1 MRIGARRVGPLEVG
15 LILLAVYA
23 VTVVASLPLG
33 HGVRPLFEG
42 IGPPPAYRWVK
53 PPPAFAA
60 TNVPPRANESDVG
73 LGPQG
78 SDQAGVLSEDSQLVL
93 NLPAHAIAPHPADT
107 SVKVRVTPL
116 DPAPLGPLP
125 EGLGA
130 NGNAYQVR
138 LAHQPSGQ
146 DVATLAVPGN
156 ILLTVPLTTAGLWFS
171 PDGRAWQRV
180 GNQTVPGQ
188 PVVGGPFA
196 QPGYY
201 MAGTHLTPATKPAAG
216 SSNVT
221 GIVIA
226 VVLTAALALALGL
239 TPAVR
244 RRLRGR

>member
-1 MRIGARRVGPLEVG
+1 MGV
-15 LILLAVYA
+15 ILLGLYA
-23 VTVVASLPLG
+23 VAVAATLPLG
-33 HGVRPLFEG
+33 HGVRPLLEG
-42 IGPPPAYRWVK
+42 IGTPPPYRWVK
-53 PPPAFAA
+53 PPAAFAA
-60 TNVPPRANESDVG
+60 TNVPPKPNESDVA

-93 NLPAHAIAPHPADT
+93 NLPAHAVAAHPPDT
-107 SVKVRVTPL
+107 SVKVRVNPV

-125 EGLGA
+125 SGLGP
-130 NGNAYQVR
+130 NGNAYQVK
-138 LAHQPSGQ
+138 LTYQPSGQ

-196 QPGYY
+196 QAGYY
-201 MAGTHLTPATKPAAG
+201 MAGTHPTPATKPGGG

-226 VVLTAALALALGL
+226 VVLTVALALALGF
-239 TPAVR
+239 TPVVR
-244 RRLRGR
+244 RRLRGRRPGRSRRR